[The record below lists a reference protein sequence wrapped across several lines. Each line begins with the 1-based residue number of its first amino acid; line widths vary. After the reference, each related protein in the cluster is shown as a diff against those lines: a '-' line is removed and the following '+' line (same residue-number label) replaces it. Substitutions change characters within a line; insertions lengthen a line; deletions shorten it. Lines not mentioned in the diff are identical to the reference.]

1 MEFRISLDSLR
12 MKVSGWDASAGTNST
27 PDSLYV
33 PKVGDR
39 LPVELLIHDNDSGSG
54 LDAITT
60 LSKLDNDR
68 AHQTTEVWTYTFL
81 GNKDGNKLSTEQD
94 IVANVFSLEKNYP
107 NPFNPTTTIEYSIG
121 IAGPAKLMI
130 YDILGREVVSL
141 VNEYKQVGRHKVMWN
156 ASTMS
161 SGVYFYR
168 LETPTFTKTQK
179 MILMK

>member
-1 MEFRISLDSLR
+1 MNTKLSKPTKISE
-12 MKVSGWDASAGTNST
+12 
-27 PDSLYV
+27 
-33 PKVGDR
+33 
-39 LPVELLIHDNDSGSG
+39 LPVTYSENPDEKEPSNLFEPSLVI
-54 LDAITT
+54 AITT

>member
-1 MEFRISLDSLR
+1 MTTIQVQDWMQLQHYLSSTMIVPIKQLRFGLILSSATKMAISFQ
-12 MKVSGWDASAGTNST
+12 
-27 PDSLYV
+27 
-33 PKVGDR
+33 
-39 LPVELLIHDNDSGSG
+39 
-54 LDAITT
+54 
-60 LSKLDNDR
+60 LSKIL
-68 AHQTTEVWTYTFL
+68 Y
-81 GNKDGNKLSTEQD
+81 
-94 IVANVFSLEKNYP
+94 ANVFSLEKNYP

-168 LETPTFTKTQK
+168 LKHQLYQNSKNDFNEINFH
-179 MILMK
+179 

>member
-1 MEFRISLDSLR
+1 

-94 IVANVFSLEKNYP
+94 IVADVFSLEKNYP
-107 NPFNPTTTIEYSIG
+107 NPFNPFTIISYLIPTDGFVDVTIYKPVSRLGYMEYS
-121 IAGPAKLMI
+121 AT
-130 YDILGREVVSL
+130 DEVF
-141 VNEYKQVGRHKVMWN
+141 QMDR
-156 ASTMS
+156 
-161 SGVYFYR
+161 
-168 LETPTFTKTQK
+168 PD
-179 MILMK
+179 

>member
-1 MEFRISLDSLR
+1 
-12 MKVSGWDASAGTNST
+12 MKVGGWNAATGTNST
-27 PDSLYV
+27 PDSLYT
-33 PKVGDR
+33 PTVGHR
-39 LPVELLIHDNDSGSG
+39 LPVEFLIHDNDTGSG
-54 LDAITT
+54 LDAIVT

-81 GNKDGNKLSTEQD
+81 GNKDGNKLSTEEN
-94 IVANVFSLEKNYP
+94 IVSNTFSLEKNYP

-121 IAGPAKLMI
+121 IAGPTKLMI

-141 VNEYKQVGRHKVMWN
+141 VNEYKQIGRHKVMWN